1 MQKFVTD
8 LLRQWN
14 LHPYVW
20 NFLLVAV
27 SLLAGLVL
35 GFLLRLL
42 IRQKT
47 GTEMKFSL
55 VQSLLRHL
63 TGPVSFL
70 IPLFL
75 FDTLIPL
82 LQMDSNLRLAIGR
95 TSEVLLIILF
105 AWLLIRCIRVAQD
118 IVHEKININTADN
131 LRQRQIITQ
140 LIYIRRVTA
149 AIIILLAIGA
159 VLLSFDTLRKV
170 GAGLLTGVGIGGIII
185 GFAAQRSLA
194 NLLAGFQIAF
204 TQPIRIDDEVIVEG
218 EFGKIE
224 ELTLTYVV
232 VRIWD
237 NRRMILP
244 IHYFLEKPFQNWT
257 RTSAQITGSVY
268 LYADYTLPV
277 EWVRNE
283 FNRIIKDHPL
293 WDGQTAGVVITNLDK
308 NCVEIRGIVSSLSSG
323 ANFDLRCHIRE
334 QLLKRVVDVY
344 PQCLP
349 RTRAVLQEEAGN
361 REHLHSGGSH
371 D

>member
-1 MQKFVTD
+1 MQKIVTD

-14 LHPYVW
+14 LNPYVW
-20 NFLLVAV
+20 NFLLIAAALLVGVAV
-27 SLLAGLVL
+27 S
-35 GFLLRLL
+35 FFLRLF

-63 TGPVSFL
+63 SSPVAFL
-70 IPLFL
+70 IPLFF
-75 FDTLIPL
+75 FDALIPL
-82 LQMDSNLRLAIGR
+82 LQMPSAVRQYIARASEIVMIIG
-95 TSEVLLIILF
+95 F
-105 AWLLIRCIRVAQD
+105 AWLLIRCIKVAQD
-118 IVHEKININTADN
+118 IVHDKININVSDN
-131 LRQRQIITQ
+131 LRQRQIMTQ
-140 LIYIRRVTA
+140 LIYIRRVA
-149 AIIILLAIGA
+149 SSIIILLAIGA
-159 VLLSFDTLRKV
+159 VLLSFDTLRKI
-170 GAGLLTGVGIGGIII
+170 GTGLLTGVGIGGIII

-244 IHYFLEKPFQNWT
+244 INYFLEKPFQNWT
-257 RTSAQITGSVY
+257 RTTAEIIGSVY
-268 LYADYTLPV
+268 FYADYTLPM

-283 FNRIIKDHPL
+283 FNQIIKDHPL
-293 WDGQTAGVVITNLDK
+293 WDGQTAGVVITSLNKD
-308 NCVEIRGIVSSLSSG
+308 VMEIRGIVSSRSSG
-323 ANFDLRCHIRE
+323 NNFDLRCHIRE
-334 QLLKRVVDVY
+334 QLLQRIVDVY

-349 RTRAVLQEEAGN
+349 RTRALLQEEVTQKEDLQNAG
-361 REHLHSGGSH
+361 
-371 D
+371 